1 MRQLRSLGTLGALL
15 LLGMAT
21 LARAQEI
28 DGKVILRQIDDLY
41 RGQSSVARTT
51 MHIKTEHWERSLEMQ
66 VYSKGMERS
75 LVRIVRPKQEE
86 GTATLKVEGNIWN
99 YLPKTR
105 RVMKIPASLMM
116 GSWMGSHFTNDD
128 LVQRSRLEEDYD
140 FELEDLAETERW
152 RITLVPHED
161 APVVWGKIVIEL
173 QKQPLLPVWMEYYDE
188 DGEAVRRS
196 TYEDV
201 QTVSDRTLPLKLRMV
216 PLEAPDEFTE
226 IHYREVRFDVEL
238 DDDLFSLQALK
249 RR

>member
-1 MRQLRSLGTLGALL
+1 MKTLLFRAFAIVLL
-15 LLGMAT
+15 IA
-21 LARAQEI
+21 AAPASAQEV
-28 DGKVILRQIDDLY
+28 DGKAILRQIDDLY
-41 RGQSSVARTT
+41 RGQSSAARTT
-51 MHIKTEHWERSLEMQ
+51 MHIKTEHWERTLEMQ
-66 VYSKGMERS
+66 VYSQGTERS

-86 GTATLKVEGNIWN
+86 GTATLKVEDNIWN

-105 RVMKIPASLMM
+105 RVMKIPASMMM

-140 FELEDLAETERW
+140 FELEDRATAGRW
-152 RITLVPHED
+152 LITLIPHED

-173 QKQPLLPVWMEYYDE
+173 QKQPLLPIWMEYYDE

-201 QTVSDRTLPLKLRMV
+201 QTVSGRTLPLKMRMV
-216 PLEAPDEFTE
+216 PLEEPGEFTE
-226 IHYREVRFDVEL
+226 IHYRELRFDVEL
-238 DDDLFSLQALK
+238 EDSLFSIQALK

>member
-1 MRQLRSLGTLGALL
+1 MNALRIGTLGATL
-15 LLGMAT
+15 LLGTAT
-21 LARAQEI
+21 LASTPGI
-28 DGKVILRQIDDLY
+28 DGKEILRQIDDLY

-51 MHIKTEHWERSLEMQ
+51 MHIKTEHWERTLEMQ
-66 VYSKGMERS
+66 GYSKGTERS

-86 GTATLKVEGNIWN
+86 GTATLKVEDNIWN

-105 RVMKIPASLMM
+105 RVMKIPASMMM

-128 LVQRSRLEEDYD
+128 LVQGSRLEEDYD
-140 FELEDLAETERW
+140 FELEDRSEAERW
-152 RITLVPHED
+152 LLTLVPHED

-173 QKQPLLPVWMEYYDE
+173 QKDPLLPLWMEYYDE

-201 QTVSDRTLPLKLRMV
+201 QTISDRTLPLKMRMV
-216 PLEAPDEFTE
+216 PLDKPGEFTE
-226 IHYREVRFDVEL
+226 IHYRELRFDVEL
-238 DDDLFSLQALK
+238 DDNIFSIQALK

>member
-1 MRQLRSLGTLGALL
+1 MKTHTIGILGAILL
-15 LLGMAT
+15 LSTAT
-21 LARAQEI
+21 LAAAQEV
-28 DGKVILRQIDDLY
+28 DGKAILRQVDDLY

-51 MHIKTEHWERSLEMQ
+51 MHIQTEHWQRTLEMQ
-66 VYSKGMERS
+66 VYSKGTERS

-86 GTATLKVEGNIWN
+86 GTATLKVEDNIWN

-105 RVMKIPASLMM
+105 RVMKIPASMMM

-128 LVQRSRLEEDYD
+128 LVQRSRLEDDYD
-140 FELEDLAETERW
+140 FELEDLAEAGRW

-161 APVVWGKIVIEL
+161 APVVWGKIVLEL
-173 QKQPLLPVWMEYYDE
+173 QKRPLLPIWMEYYDE

-201 QTVSDRTLPLKLRMV
+201 QTVSGRTLPLKMRMV
-216 PLEAPDEFTE
+216 PLDEPEEFTE
-226 IHYREVRFDVEL
+226 IHYRELRFDVEL
-238 DDDLFSLQALK
+238 DDGLFSIQTLK

>member
-1 MRQLRSLGTLGALL
+1 MPARPAVLGATLL
-15 LLGMAT
+15 LAW
-21 LARAQEI
+21 APPASPREI
-28 DGKVILRQIDDLY
+28 DGKAILRQIDDLY
-41 RGQSSVARTT
+41 RGRSSAARTT
-51 MHIKTEHWERSLEMQ
+51 MHIKTEHWERTLEMQ
-66 VYSKGMERS
+66 GYSKGTERS

-86 GTATLKVEGNIWN
+86 GTATLKVEDNIWN

-105 RVMKIPASLMM
+105 RVMKIPASMMM

-140 FELEDLAETERW
+140 FELEDLTEAGRW

-173 QKQPLLPVWMEYYDE
+173 QKEPLLPIWMEYYDE

-201 QTVSDRTLPLKLRMV
+201 QTIADRTLPLKMRMV
-216 PLEAPDEFTE
+216 PLDKPDEFTE
-226 IHYREVRFDVEL
+226 VHYQELRFDVEL
-238 DDDLFSLQALK
+238 DDSLFSIQALK